1 MTLHSMIA
9 DHARLVLAVVG
20 AAAASAG
27 GPLFA
32 AGAQDGGTARI
43 THVGIV
49 VRDVERSARAW
60 AELVGSEPP
69 AIATTPAGGGGGT
82 ARVAR
87 LRLGN
92 VTIELLQ
99 PVGDGPGSYRD
110 FLATWGQGVH
120 HVGLQAAGGALAAA
134 GVGARVIDVR
144 PWLGLQ
150 VETMPPA
157 AQERL
162 FGGRAPPPVAAS
174 LAQPTCVTHLGL
186 VVRDIERSRQALA
199 DLIGV
204 DPPSIRQFDDA
215 AGPAAFTIFNLA
227 NASIE
232 LLQQLGDG
240 GGAYA
245 DFLAAHGPRAHHVG
259 LHLRPAAGGFD
270 LAAQTAWLERR
281 GPLAVAG
288 GGFAYVDLRPL
299 LGLHVEALSDAVNEQ
314 VYPHPHD
321 AP

>member
-1 MTLHSMIA
+1 MTVFQPR
-9 DHARLVLAVVG
+9 ARLILAVVG
-20 AAAASAG
+20 AALASAG
-27 GPLFA
+27 GPPIALA
-32 AGAQDGGTARI
+32 AQDGGAARI

-60 AELVGSEPP
+60 AELVGSAPP
-69 AIATTPAGGGGGT
+69 AIGTTPAGAAGGT

-92 VTIELLQ
+92 VAIELLQ
-99 PVGDGPGSYRD
+99 PVGDGPYRD
-110 FLATWGQGVH
+110 FLGSRGQGVH

-134 GVGARVIDVR
+134 GAGARFIDVR
-144 PWLGLQ
+144 ARLGLT

-162 FGGRAPPPVAAS
+162 FGGRAAPPVAAS
-174 LAQPTCVTHLGL
+174 LARPTCITHLGL

-204 DPPSIRQFDDA
+204 DPPPIRQFDDA

-240 GGAYA
+240 GGDYA
-245 DFLAAHGPRAHHVG
+245 DFLAAHGPGAHHVG
-259 LHLRPAAGGFD
+259 LHLRPPAGGFD
-270 LAAQTAWLERR
+270 LAAQTAWLARR

-299 LGLHVEALSDAVNEQ
+299 LGLHVEALSDAVNDQ
-314 VYPHPHD
+314 VYPHPHE
-321 AP
+321 ASRP

>member
-1 MTLHSMIA
+1 MTV
-9 DHARLVLAVVG
+9 HAARILAVVG

-27 GPLFA
+27 GQPIALA
-32 AGAQDGGTARI
+32 AQDGGAARI

-60 AELVGSEPP
+60 AELVGSAPP
-69 AIATTPAGGGGGT
+69 AVGTTQAGGAGGT

-92 VTIELLQ
+92 VAVELLQ
-99 PVGDGPGSYRD
+99 PVGPGPYRD
-110 FLATWGQGVH
+110 FLGARGQGVH
-120 HVGLQAAGGALAAA
+120 HVGLQAAGGALGAA
-134 GVGARVIDVR
+134 GAGARFIDVR
-144 PWLGLQ
+144 QRLGLL

-162 FGGRAPPPVAAS
+162 FGGRAAPPVAAS
-174 LAQPTCVTHLGL
+174 LARPTCITHLGL
-186 VVRDIERSRQALA
+186 VVRDIEQSRQALA

-204 DPPSIRQFDDA
+204 DPPPLRQFDDA

-232 LLQQLGDG
+232 LLQQLGAG

-299 LGLHVEALSDAVNEQ
+299 LGLHVEALSDAVNDQ
-314 VYPHPHD
+314 AYPHPHE
-321 AP
+321 AR

>member
-1 MTLHSMIA
+1 MTVR
-9 DHARLVLAVVG
+9 HARLVLAVVG

-27 GPLFA
+27 GAPIA
-32 AGAQDGGTARI
+32 PGAQDGGAARI

-60 AELVGSEPP
+60 AELVGSAAP
-69 AIATTPAGGGGGT
+69 AVGTTQAGGAGGT

-92 VTIELLQ
+92 VAVELLQ
-99 PVGDGPGSYRD
+99 PVGDGPYRD
-110 FLATWGQGVH
+110 FLDTRGQGVH
-120 HVGLQAAGGALAAA
+120 HVGLQAAGGALGAA
-134 GVGARVIDVR
+134 GAVAGFIDVR
-144 PWLGLQ
+144 PRLGLM
-150 VETMPPA
+150 VETMPPT

-162 FGGRAPPPVAAS
+162 FGGRVPPPAAAP
-174 LAQPTCVTHLGL
+174 LAQPTCITHLGL

-204 DPPSIRQFDDA
+204 DPPPIRQFDDA
-215 AGPAAFTIFNLA
+215 AGPAAFTIFNLE

-232 LLQQLGDG
+232 LLQQLGA

-245 DFLAAHGPRAHHVG
+245 DFLAARGPRAHHVG

-299 LGLHVEALSDAVNEQ
+299 LGLHVEALSDAVNDQ
-314 VYPHPHD
+314 VYPHPHE